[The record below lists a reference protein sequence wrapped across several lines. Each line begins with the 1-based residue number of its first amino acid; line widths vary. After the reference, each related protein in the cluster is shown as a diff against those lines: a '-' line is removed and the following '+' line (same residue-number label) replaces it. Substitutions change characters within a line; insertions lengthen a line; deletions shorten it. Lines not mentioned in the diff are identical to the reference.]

1 MSIPGNRGF
10 SGIGSNFTP
19 GPPAAQPSIDSITG
33 SPNPVTEGNNVTWTV
48 STTNIPDGT
57 VLDWQTTSAADT
69 NPDFG
74 TVTINSNTG
83 TFQYTAVDDGVTEGN
98 ENKTVIVY
106 GTVSGVSLN
115 VTSSPV
121 TFQDPA
127 AGTVNSVT
135 GPASVNEGS
144 SATFTVSTSNIPDG
158 STLGWSVV
166 FGGNANPQ
174 AVIGDFSSTSGS
186 FTVTSNAGSFSV
198 PIVADTTT
206 EGPEDFRALANYSAS
221 GSSATSGY
229 VVINDTSTSPPG
241 AVLIVTGPAS
251 VNEGDVAGIII
262 TGTSPAAATA
272 GFYTLNWSVNNVTTA
287 SGDFSSTSGT
297 VQVYSDGP
305 SGNLSGAFNIGTI
318 ADSTTEGS
326 ETFTVTVSG
335 NIAGTVMS
343 DTSSSITIND
353 TSTTPAT
360 PAINTVTGPSSVNE
374 GASASISVSTS
385 NIPDGTTLNWA
396 VNNGTS
402 DNTDFD
408 STSGTV
414 TINSNAGS
422 FSVPIA
428 DDHFTEGSE
437 TFTVTVSG
445 TVSSTPVSGTSGSIT
460 INDTSLTPSVD
471 SVTGPASVNE
481 GSSATINV
489 TTTGI
494 GDGVTLNW
502 AVNNVSTQN
511 ADFSQTSGTFQI
523 NSNAGS
529 FSVPIVADSLT
540 EGSQTFTVTVSGG
553 PYGVSVSGTSGSITI
568 NDTSQGGPTYA
579 ISAPAS
585 IDEGS
590 AGTVNVTTTNVANG
604 TTLYWTVATS
614 GGGDFAT
621 TSGNVT
627 INSNAASFT
636 VTPLADNSTEG
647 SETATV
653 RLLTGS
659 VIGTVVATDTFTIND
674 TSQQTAT
681 YSVNAPTLDEQ
692 GYYSS
697 PSDQAITVSTTGVPD
712 GTTLYWNIT
721 PTAEFDTTSGSF
733 TINSNSGTINVR
745 ATRDFITE
753 GTDSYTINVRTGSTT
768 GTIVATNT
776 GSISDTAQAVMFNDV
791 SGVGIPIFQVYNAA
805 GTSTYQYTWDDTFIG
820 STTASSIS
828 DGTYTYTRGA
838 VANTISDKNG
848 TNTWYVI
855 SRS

>member
-19 GPPAAQPSIDSITG
+19 GPPAAQPSIDSIIG

-198 PIVADTTT
+198 PIVADSTT

-229 VVINDTSTSPPG
+229 VVINDTSTTPASPSITS
-241 AVLIVTGPAS
+241 VSGPAS
-251 VNEGDVAGIII
+251 VNEGSSATI
-262 TGTSPAAATA
+262 TVSTANVTDGTSLSWSINHGTSAA
-272 GFYTLNWSVNNVTTA
+272 
-287 SGDFSSTSGT
+287 GDFSSTSGT
-297 VQVYSDGP
+297 VTINSN
-305 SGNLSGAFNIGTI
+305 SGSFSIPVV

-335 NIAGTVMS
+335 TASGTPVS
-343 DTSSSITIND
+343 GTSGTITIND
-353 TSTTPAT
+353 TSTTPAA

-374 GASASISVSTS
+374 GSSASITVATS
-385 NIPDGTTLNWA
+385 NIPDGTSLLWS
-396 VNNGTS
+396 VNNGTT
-402 DNTDFD
+402 DGTDFG
-408 STSGTV
+408 TSSGSV
-414 TINSNAGS
+414 TINSNSGS
-422 FSVPIA
+422 FSIPIA

-437 TFTVTVSG
+437 TFTVTVGG
-445 TVSSTPVSGTSGSIT
+445 TVSGTPVSGTSGSIT

-494 GDGVTLNW
+494 GNGVTLNW

-568 NDTSQGGPTYA
+568 NDTSQGGPTYS
-579 ISAPAS
+579 ITAPAS
-585 IDEGS
+585 IDEGVS
-590 AGTVNVTTTNVANG
+590 GTVNVTTTNVANG
-604 TTLYWTVATS
+604 TTLYWSVATP

-636 VTPLADNSTEG
+636 VTPLADNTTEG